1 MNNKLVGPSFA
12 EIARKYKD
20 RADAEIYLAGKIKE
34 GGQGVWG
41 NIPMP
46 AQSLSQSDAAQL
58 AQWLVR
64 MAP

>member
-12 EIARKYKD
+12 EIARKYKG
-20 RADAEIYLAGKIKE
+20 RADAETYLAGKIKE

-46 AQSLSQSDAAQL
+46 AQSLSQTEAAQL